1 MVAVIWLVPELPSI
15 QSVSSSLTPVFVSH
29 QREAADRFDE
39 VVPATEQTSGAA
51 FGFDAPA
58 ARAQQAI
65 LLAVP
70 PALDAPLDEETLTQ
84 TLVETQ
90 ELAHARMARPVDLD
104 NQFWGPGPN
113 RTAARHRFD
122 RRYAGIRRAT
132 TVIFYVMLRL
142 EPDPHQRDLERGW
155 AAELVDPAWL
165 LGRQWQM
172 GEHAGE
178 DASSPMVV
186 QFKSIATPIGAA
198 AQQQDL
204 DPATVPA
211 QAVLESEP
219 GDWWTTGR
227 RVRIGRSPPPQPMRV
242 RLCPLRPPCTTYPC
256 PSTASTADR
265 TAANSG
271 GGAPTPPRH
280 SRRPGSVSPRH
291 HTKNRSTCG
300 IPQS

>member
-1 MVAVIWLVPELPSI
+1 M
-15 QSVSSSLTPVFVSH
+15 
-29 QREAADRFDE
+29 
-39 VVPATEQTSGAA
+39 
-51 FGFDAPA
+51 
-58 ARAQQAI
+58 
-65 LLAVP
+65 
-70 PALDAPLDEETLTQ
+70 
-84 TLVETQ
+84 
-90 ELAHARMARPVDLD
+90 
-104 NQFWGPGPN
+104 
-113 RTAARHRFD
+113 
-122 RRYAGIRRAT
+122 
-132 TVIFYVMLRL
+132 IFYVMLPART
-142 EPDPHQRDLERGW
+142 DPHQRDLERGW

-198 AQQQDL
+198 AQQHDL

-227 RVRIGRSPPPQPMRV
+227 RSASGGRRRRSRCAYGSAPYDR
-242 RLCPLRPPCTTYPC
+242 PCTTYPC

-265 TAANSG
+265 TAASSG
-271 GGAPTPPRH
+271 GGAPTPPPH
-280 SRRPGSVSPRH
+280 GAWFGARPAATPS
-291 HTKNRSTCG
+291 RSTCG